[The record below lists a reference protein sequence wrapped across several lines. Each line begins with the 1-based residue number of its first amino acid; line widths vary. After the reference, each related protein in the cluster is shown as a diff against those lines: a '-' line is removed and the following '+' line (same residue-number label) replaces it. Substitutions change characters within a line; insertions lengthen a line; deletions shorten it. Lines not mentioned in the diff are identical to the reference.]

1 MPEPAARWTPG
12 RGDCQAGGMA
22 TARPAGAGSRGDQAH
37 GAGIGALT
45 PAAYHLRYR
54 GVVERGDLTGAIL
67 DGRYRVIEPVA
78 QGAMGTVY
86 RAERVKLGRIVAIK
100 VLHDALPN
108 ELSGRKRFEIEAM
121 AMAKLEHPH
130 CASVLDV
137 GVYHERP
144 YVVMDFVSG
153 QNLKDVIATGPQPIG
168 RAVEIVR
175 QVLSGLAH
183 AHELGIIH
191 RDIKPANLVLSQK
204 TGLGDH
210 VKILD
215 FGLARLHDSSQNL
228 TTGVVVGTP
237 AYMAPE
243 QIRGTGLDPR
253 ADLYA
258 CGVLLFEL
266 LTAQKPFHSELDDP
280 IEVCRMHLQWPI
292 PRLDDK
298 LPGGEFGELEAVAA
312 KALAKDRDER
322 YASAQEF
329 AAALDAAVPDAVVR
343 RPSQRIPRVPP
354 SGPIPRGSS
363 DPLHDASYPP
373 AVEVRTAD
381 VIAAIPDPVAA
392 QRTPGAPGA
401 RGSGDA
407 RGAARARTATPV
419 AGTPAAAPGG
429 GDAIPGAATRAE
441 ALAESSIE
449 SGPIFSPAGGP
460 SGEAEGF
467 TPPRVASRGS
477 STAGEAS
484 APGTFFGLQVSG
496 PTRLPTAPSPAP
508 AGERPP
514 RRWRRPAMIAG
525 AALVAAIA
533 VVAVLAS
540 RASGPG
546 EPDGSGAAGLGA
558 AGSGAATG
566 AAAGPVRE
574 IIARASELAT
584 QGDREAALD
593 LLRRA
598 RRQYPDTAPLA
609 YTAGRI
615 CFSKFYWS
623 EGIKHFRDAIRLDP
637 AYRADPE
644 LIKIVLRGF
653 ITTPSY
659 NDDLASFLHDDIG
672 SAAQPL
678 LEETARDHPSAMIRS
693 RAAAELRRY
702 H

>member
-1 MPEPAARWTPG
+1 
-12 RGDCQAGGMA
+12 
-22 TARPAGAGSRGDQAH
+22 
-37 GAGIGALT
+37 
-45 PAAYHLRYR
+45 
-54 GVVERGDLTGAIL
+54 VERGDLTGAIL

-86 RAERVKLGRIVAIK
+86 RAERVKLGRIVAVK
-100 VLHDALPN
+100 VLHDALPH

-137 GVYHERP
+137 GVYHDRP

-215 FGLARLHDSSQNL
+215 FGLARLHDGSQNL

-266 LTAQKPFHSELDDP
+266 LTARKPFHSEIDDP
-280 IEVCRMHLQWPI
+280 IEVCRMHLQSPI

-298 LPGGEFGELEAVAA
+298 LPGGGFGELEAVVAR
-312 KALAKDRDER
+312 ALAKDRDER

-329 AAALDAAVPDAVVR
+329 AAALDAAVPDAAVR
-343 RPSQRIPRVPP
+343 RPSQRIPPIPP
-354 SGPIPRGSS
+354 SGPISLRSADLLP
-363 DPLHDASYPP
+363 DASYPP
-373 AVEVRTAD
+373 AVEVQTAD
-381 VIAAIPDPVAA
+381 VIAAIPDPS
-392 QRTPGAPGA
+392 APAGT
-401 RGSGDA
+401 RRPS
-407 RGAARARTATPV
+407 AARDAVRARAATPV
-419 AGTPAAAPGG
+419 AGTRAEAAAGAAVRARAATPVAGTRAEAAAG
-429 GDAIPGAATRAE
+429 AAIPGAATRAE
-441 ALAESSIE
+441 ALADLLIE
-449 SGPIFSPAGGP
+449 RGPARPLSP
-460 SGEAEGF
+460 GEAGGF
-467 TPPRVASRGS
+467 TPPHVASRGS
-477 STAGEAS
+477 SIAGDAS

-496 PTRLPTAPSPAP
+496 PTRVPTAPGPAP
-508 AGERPP
+508 DERLP
-514 RRWRRPAMIAG
+514 RRWRRPALIAG
-525 AALVAAIA
+525 AALAAAIA
-533 VVAVLAS
+533 VVAVVAVVAIFAGG

-546 EPDGSGAAGLGA
+546 EPGGPGA

-566 AAAGPVRE
+566 SAAAAGPVRE
-574 IIARASELAT
+574 IIARASELAA

-593 LLRRA
+593 ALRRA
-598 RRQYPDTAPLA
+598 RRQYPDSAPLA

-615 CFSKFYWS
+615 CFSKFYWT
-623 EGIKHFRDAIRLDP
+623 EGLKQFRDAIHLDP
-637 AYRADPE
+637 TYRADPE
-644 LIKIVLRGF
+644 LIKTVLRGF
-653 ITTPSY
+653 ITTPTY
-659 NDDLASFLHDDIG
+659 NDDLASFLRDDIG
-672 SAAQPL
+672 SAALPF
-678 LEETARDHPSAMIRS
+678 LEETARDHPSAAIRS

>member
-1 MPEPAARWTPG
+1 
-12 RGDCQAGGMA
+12 
-22 TARPAGAGSRGDQAH
+22 
-37 GAGIGALT
+37 
-45 PAAYHLRYR
+45 
-54 GVVERGDLTGAIL
+54 VEHGDLTGAIL

-86 RAERVKLGRIVAIK
+86 RAERVKLGRIVAVK
-100 VLHDALPN
+100 VLHDALPS

-137 GVYHERP
+137 GVYHDRP

-153 QNLKDVIATGPQPIG
+153 QNLKDLIASGPQPIA

-215 FGLARLHDSSQNL
+215 FGLARLHDSGQNL

-243 QIRGTGLDPR
+243 QIRGTGLDAR

-266 LTAQKPFHSELDDP
+266 LTGGKPFHSEADDP
-280 IEVCRMHLQWPI
+280 IEVCRMHLKSPI
-292 PRLDDK
+292 PRLDDQ
-298 LPGGEFGELEAVAA
+298 LPGGEFGELETVVA
-312 KALAKDRDER
+312 KALAKDRNAR

-329 AAALDAAVPDAVVR
+329 AAALDAAGVR
-343 RPSQRIPRVPP
+343 RPSQRIRPLPP
-354 SGPIPRGSS
+354 SGPISLGSS
-363 DPLHDASYPP
+363 DLLPDASYPP
-373 AVEVRTAD
+373 AVEVRTSD
-381 VIAAIPDPVAA
+381 VIAAIPDEPPA
-392 QRTPGAPGA
+392 
-401 RGSGDA
+401 SG
-407 RGAARARTATPV
+407 GE
-419 AGTPAAAPGG
+419 
-429 GDAIPGAATRAE
+429 AIPGAAA
-441 ALAESSIE
+441 
-449 SGPIFSPAGGP
+449 AGD
-460 SGEAEGF
+460 
-467 TPPRVASRGS
+467 T
-477 STAGEAS
+477 S

-496 PTRLPTAPSPAP
+496 PTRAPTAPRAAATGAP
-508 AGERPP
+508 RSV
-514 RRWRRPAMIAG
+514 RWRRPAMIAG
-525 AALVAAIA
+525 GALVVAIA
-533 VVAVLAS
+533 VVAVVAS
-540 RASGPG
+540 RASDPG
-546 EPDGSGAAGLGA
+546 GAGGT
-558 AGSGAATG
+558 AGSDAATG
-566 AAAGPVRE
+566 SALAADPVRDLV
-574 IIARASELAT
+574 ARANDLAA

-598 RRQYPDTAPLA
+598 RRQAPDSAPLA

-615 CFSKFYWS
+615 CFSKFYWT
-623 EGIKHFRDAIRLDP
+623 EGLKHFRDAIRLDP
-637 AYRADPE
+637 TYRADPE
-644 LIKIVLRGF
+644 LIKTVLRGF

-659 NDDLASFLHDDIG
+659 HDDLASFLRDDIG
-672 SAAQPL
+672 SAAQPF

>member
-1 MPEPAARWTPG
+1 
-12 RGDCQAGGMA
+12 
-22 TARPAGAGSRGDQAH
+22 
-37 GAGIGALT
+37 
-45 PAAYHLRYR
+45 
-54 GVVERGDLTGAIL
+54 VERGDLSGAIL

-78 QGAMGTVY
+78 QGGMGTVY
-86 RAERVKLGRIVAIK
+86 RAERVKLGRIVAVK

-137 GVYHERP
+137 GVYRDRP

-153 QNLKDVIATGPQPIG
+153 QNLKDLIATGPQPIG
-168 RAVEIVR
+168 RTVEIVR

-215 FGLARLHDSSQNL
+215 FGLARLHDGSQNL

-253 ADLYA
+253 VDLYA

-266 LTAQKPFHSELDDP
+266 LTAHKPFHSELDDP
-280 IEVCRMHLQWPI
+280 IEVCRMHLHSPI
-292 PRLDDK
+292 PRLDDE
-298 LPGGEFGELEAVAA
+298 LPGGEFGELEAVVAR
-312 KALAKDRDER
+312 ALAKDRDER

-343 RPSQRIPRVPP
+343 RPSQR
-354 SGPIPRGSS
+354 SGPIPLGPSIERGPIRPPAGGSPGEAGGFTPPRVASRGSSIERGPARPLSPGEAGGFTPPRVASRGSS
-363 DPLHDASYPP
+363 DRLPDASYPP
-373 AVEVRTAD
+373 AVEVQTAD
-381 VIAAIPDPVAA
+381 VIAAIPDPAA
-392 QRTPGAPGA
+392 APAAPGA
-401 RGSGDA
+401 RGPGAA
-407 RGAARARTATPV
+407 RDAARARTATPV
-419 AGTPAAAPGG
+419 AGTRAASPA

-441 ALAESSIE
+441 AIEESSI
-449 SGPIFSPAGGP
+449 ADD
-460 SGEAEGF
+460 
-467 TPPRVASRGS
+467 V
-477 STAGEAS
+477 S

-496 PTRLPTAPSPAP
+496 PTRVPPARNAGP
-508 AGERPP
+508 ARERPR
-514 RRWRRPAMIAG
+514 RRWRRAALITG
-525 AALVAAIA
+525 AALAVAIA
-533 VVAVLAS
+533 VVAVLAGD
-540 RASGPG
+540 RVFGPG
-546 EPDGSGAAGLGA
+546 EPGGPGA

-566 AAAGPVRE
+566 SATAAGPVRE

-593 LLRRA
+593 VLRRA
-598 RRQYPDTAPLA
+598 RRQYPDSAPLA

-615 CFSKFYWS
+615 CFSKFYWT
-623 EGIKHFRDAIRLDP
+623 EGLKHFRDAIRLDP

-644 LIKIVLRGF
+644 LIKTVLGGF
-653 ITTPSY
+653 NTTPSY
-659 NDDLASFLHDDIG
+659 NNDLASFLRNDIG
-672 SAAQPL
+672 AAAQPF

>member
-1 MPEPAARWTPG
+1 
-12 RGDCQAGGMA
+12 
-22 TARPAGAGSRGDQAH
+22 
-37 GAGIGALT
+37 
-45 PAAYHLRYR
+45 
-54 GVVERGDLTGAIL
+54 VERGDLTGAIL

-86 RAERVKLGRIVAIK
+86 RAERVKLGRIVAVK

-153 QNLKDVIATGPQPIG
+153 PNLKDVIATGPQPIG
-168 RAVEIVR
+168 RAVEVVR

-215 FGLARLHDSSQNL
+215 FGLARLHDSGQNL

-243 QIRGTGLDPR
+243 LIRGTGLDAR

-266 LTAQKPFHSELDDP
+266 LTAHKPFHSEVDDP
-280 IEVCRMHLQWPI
+280 IEVCRMHLQSPI

-298 LPGGEFGELEAVAA
+298 LPGGEFGELEAVVAR
-312 KALAKDRDER
+312 ALAKDRDER

-329 AAALDAAVPDAVVR
+329 AAALDAAVPDAVR

-354 SGPIPRGSS
+354 SGPIPLASSIERGVASRGSS
-363 DPLHDASYPP
+363 DPLPDASYPP

-381 VIAAIPDPVAA
+381 VIAAIPDPGTA
-392 QRTPGAPGA
+392 PGAPGA
-401 RGSGDA
+401 RGPGEA
-407 RGAARARTATPV
+407 RDAARARTATPV
-419 AGTPAAAPGG
+419 AGTRAAAPGG
-429 GDAIPGAATRAE
+429 GAAIPGAATRAE
-441 ALAESSIE
+441 ALADTSL
-449 SGPIFSPAGGP
+449 ADD
-460 SGEAEGF
+460 
-467 TPPRVASRGS
+467 
-477 STAGEAS
+477 AS

-496 PTRLPTAPSPAP
+496 PTRVPTARDPGPAD
-508 AGERPP
+508 ERPP

-533 VVAVLAS
+533 VVAVLAGG

-546 EPDGSGAAGLGA
+546 EPDGSGAATSA
-558 AGSGAATG
+558 AGSGAAS
-566 AAAGPVRE
+566 GPVRE

-584 QGDREAALD
+584 QGERGAVLALEQ
-593 LLRRA
+593 LRRA
-598 RRQYPDTAPLA
+598 RGQYPDAAPLA

-615 CFSKFYWS
+615 CFSRFYWT
-623 EGIKHFRDAIRLDP
+623 EGLKDFRDAIRLEP

-644 LIKIVLRGF
+644 LIKTVLRGF
-653 ITTPSY
+653 LTTPSY
-659 NDDLASFLHDDIG
+659 NDDLASFLRDDIG
-672 SAAQPL
+672 SAAQPF